1 MRLIITGCEYTGKTT
16 LVKAVAAW
24 IERTMGKSLVPYH
37 DHFTIPNIGHGEL
50 TDEEYEQVR
59 ALSPRLKMMIQN
71 HQMLYHL
78 NTSFFGDHDNI
89 MVGFH
94 IENAIYG
101 PLYYGYEDDG
111 TAEAIARNTEG
122 HIMEQASDMV
132 MVMLKA
138 RPEVIARRMKDDPQ
152 LHGVLQE
159 KDVEHVLKRFDEEF
173 KASTIRY
180 KFVLDTSDTTAEET
194 FNQFVTEVQPLLRE
208 SDMLRMLTR
217 RAVEHGG

>member
-1 MRLIITGCEYTGKTT
+1 MRRCFAPERVVVLAEPFDRFAVSGMVLVAVSCEQP
-16 LVKAVAAW
+16 AVTADPAAVL
-24 IERTMGKSLVPYH
+24 RRAAATAGDDPY
-37 DHFTIPNIGHGEL
+37 DIAAG
-50 TDEEYEQVR
+50 
-59 ALSPRLKMMIQN
+59 SPAGGD
-71 HQMLYHL
+71 
-78 NTSFFGDHDNI
+78 GDHDNI